1 MKETIH
7 FAIILTLFAS
17 CSDVYSVYKSPG
29 HIDWYEDDFRNTKTV
44 KLEQKYLA
52 TSAQTIHAI
61 NTTLSLQKQLTTSNQ
76 KTILKL
82 KLNTDFSET
91 IQPKFFFQ
99 VDDERFEFPFEEI
112 NNHRL
117 KKEKLVVETTEDGSS
132 TEKTYDESKNL
143 VKTTFTLPLE
153 LQQKIIHAKKI
164 LTIRF
169 YIDDV
174 PYNINLQLSTE
185 ASRMTYIH
193 DFLKIKTEN
202 DYIRHRQQFARYY
215 YDYGNQSLSKR
226 QDRF

>member
-52 TSAQTIHAI
+52 TSAQTIQAI
-61 NTTLSLQKQLTTSNQ
+61 NTTLSLQKQPSTSNQ

-99 VDDERFEFPFEEI
+99 VDDERFEFSFEEI

-117 KKEKLVVETTEDGSS
+117 SCRNNGRRLVHRE
-132 TEKTYDESKNL
+132 NL
-143 VKTTFTLPLE
+143 
-153 LQQKIIHAKKI
+153 
-164 LTIRF
+164 
-169 YIDDV
+169 
-174 PYNINLQLSTE
+174 
-185 ASRMTYIH
+185 
-193 DFLKIKTEN
+193 
-202 DYIRHRQQFARYY
+202 
-215 YDYGNQSLSKR
+215 
-226 QDRF
+226 